1 MVLMNVLPS
10 RDAVDDQFQHTLD
23 VRTDIT
29 MMLNSRCQ
37 SFQMICWILWIDI
50 CIHLFPCAFNECFA
64 FKGCSWRPIPAHPR
78 CANCHQN
85 MIVELARS
93 RAFKWYAEPYISVFA
108 LDKDTCT
115 CTLMKIL
122 AIKIN
127 NSEATRGQQATI
139 KNRKTADLC
148 HIFSVLLLCHIF
160 K

>member
-1 MVLMNVLPS
+1 MNVWPS
-10 RDAVDDQFQHTLD
+10 RDAVDDQFQHTFD
-23 VRTDIT
+23 VQTDIT
-29 MMLNSRCQ
+29 IWQLNSQ
-37 SFQMICWILWIDI
+37 VQELSNDILNLINRYSS
-50 CIHLFPCAFNECFA
+50 LFASMSYNECFA

-78 CANCHQN
+78 CANCPHN
-85 MIVELARS
+85 TIVELARS